1 MASRSRTATTVR
13 VWSPIYSRMEVAF
26 ATLAR
31 ATNLTAF
38 RPTRHDDDMDRPRR
52 SIHTTIRAAIVPVAL
67 IAPMAR
73 PAQAPHRIVAMRL
86 RAVAVLLV
94 WLFVSIP
101 VRAAFALPAAFETY
115 DLKSSKALDRSTTL
129 RRQVA
134 ERFDTVV
141 VKGVARTSTLTE
153 MRAANP
159 SIQLINYEQSFALN
173 NTEATYARSQGWLAT
188 TCEGSEI
195 HPRDIPSATLL
206 DATNA
211 QALEW
216 RSSAIADETAA
227 LSYDGVYLDTLG
239 SHYNES
245 FYDGTPCGI
254 SDGQWRDASIG
265 FVNLVKSKT
274 GGFVIMNGAG
284 FQTGKDY
291 YNHKSDADMLMASD
305 GDAVHIEHFNR
316 GANQS
321 ISQWRPEGEWEK
333 DIRFLQA
340 IGSANKEAFA
350 FTKIDVAMTTKQ
362 LTRARDY
369 ALGSFLLGA
378 KGGAASFGFNP
389 INAENELGFAPDNGW
404 IDQVGAPAGDVRGG
418 TSEVRVRSFVGGEIA
433 VNPTRSQLVYRDV
446 TMRHHLAKAFPLL

>member
-1 MASRSRTATTVR
+1 MVPGALNAAMA
-13 VWSPIYSRMEVAF
+13 I
-26 ATLAR
+26 
-31 ATNLTAF
+31 
-38 RPTRHDDDMDRPRR
+38 
-52 SIHTTIRAAIVPVAL
+52 
-67 IAPMAR
+67 
-73 PAQAPHRIVAMRL
+73 PAQSFHRIVAMRL
-86 RAVAVLLV
+86 RAVGILLV
-94 WLFVSIP
+94 CLFVSLP
-101 VRAAFALPAAFETY
+101 VRAASALPAAFDTY
-115 DLKSSKALDRSTTL
+115 DLKSSTALDRSATL

-141 VKGVARTSTLTE
+141 VKGVARTSTLAE

-159 SIQLINYEQSFALN
+159 AIQLINYDQSFALN
-173 NTEATYARSQGWLAT
+173 GTEAAYARSQGWLAT
-188 TCEGSEI
+188 TCGGSEI
-195 HPRDIPSATLL
+195 HPQDIPSATLL
-206 DATNA
+206 DATDA

-216 RSSAIADETAA
+216 RSSVIADETIA

-254 SDGQWRDASIG
+254 SDAQWRDASIG

-274 GGFVIMNGAG
+274 GEFVIMNGAG
-284 FQTGKDY
+284 FQSGKDY
-291 YNHKSDADMLMASD
+291 YNHKSDADMLMASN

-333 DIRFLQA
+333 DTRFLQA

-350 FTKIDVAMTTKQ
+350 LTKIDVAMTSRQ

-378 KGGAASFGFNP
+378 KGGAASFGFHP
-389 INAENELGFAPDNGW
+389 KNAENELGFAPDNGW
-404 IDQVGAPAGDVRGG
+404 IDQVGAPAGDMRGS
-418 TSEVRVRSFVGGEIA
+418 TSEVRARSFVGGEIA
-433 VNPTRSQLVYRDV
+433 VNPTRSELVYRDV
-446 TMRHHLAKAFPLL
+446 TMRHHSAKAFPLL